1 MLRSLSFTSIV
12 GDCYEAVTS
21 FARPRTSSRLRN
33 LAAAAA
39 GADGE
44 GTFQTE
50 EGEEEVSD
58 SESESGEEIGAEEMN
73 GGTGSDEEYVDVEG
87 IVEEQG
93 GRPMVDISAPTPTY
107 PVSVPVIKK
116 FDEDSASLQSTETT
130 LSTIST
136 SALGE
141 EGPPTKKRKVVVGLR
156 NLGNTC
162 YTNAVVQVLAH
173 TEPLRDYFLTNATSF
188 GPPTLSQASQ
198 SSDRPMTPPVRG
210 PRTRRAAAL
219 QKLEAETPIE
229 VNLCAEFA
237 ALVHSIWHDE
247 EASHSPAS
255 LASLVPKPKRVRS
268 RTGTP
273 TTAAGPGS
281 ISPHAFSAAV
291 TRAVPSFEL
300 GEQHDAQEFLRC
312 VLQRMSTEIGEHKRK
327 ELFGE
332 EAGVDVDGWDFR
344 GLEESGVVQQVFG
357 GMLQNKIK
365 CLHCGHTSIKPEPF
379 LDLSLDIP
387 VDTASCTIQECL
399 NLFSSPEE
407 LGGET
412 TTNTTTTSAATTP
425 DSTPTPS
432 ITTNIDT
439 SASAPSWLCPSCRL
453 RRPCTKSLAIS
464 ALPQVLCLHLKRF
477 KWAGPIPSAALE
489 VAEPGTTKK
498 RRRRH
503 TKGMDKL
510 KIATPVT
517 FPLTGLDVSEFTER
531 EGGVED
537 EHEHEHEHEDEH
549 EHEAEG
555 VVYDA
560 FGVVVHHG
568 VNINSGHYTAYILR
582 EGEGEGVEGTGSAW
596 WHLDDEKVRKVEERE
611 VEAAQAYMIFYRKR
625 TATSAEPAVDDLT
638 V

>member
-1 MLRSLSFTSIV
+1 MK
-12 GDCYEAVTS
+12 
-21 FARPRTSSRLRN
+21 
-33 LAAAAA
+33 
-39 GADGE
+39 
-44 GTFQTE
+44 
-50 EGEEEVSD
+50 
-58 SESESGEEIGAEEMN
+58 
-73 GGTGSDEEYVDVEG
+73 GGNGSDEEYVDVEG
-87 IVEEQG
+87 IVEDQG
-93 GRPMVDISAPTPTY
+93 GRPMVDIIAPTPTY

-116 FDEDSASLQSTETT
+116 IDEDSASLQSTETT
-130 LSTIST
+130 LTTIST

-141 EGPPTKKRKVVVGLR
+141 EGPPAKKRKVVVGLR

-237 ALVHSIWHDE
+237 TLVNSIWHE
-247 EASHSPAS
+247 EEVSHSPAS
-255 LASLVPKPKRVRS
+255 LASLAPIGGKAKRVRS

-273 TTAAGPGS
+273 TTGPGS

-432 ITTNIDT
+432 ITTDIDT

-477 KWAGPIPSAALE
+477 KWAGPNPSAALE
-489 VAEPGTTKK
+489 VAELGTTKK

-510 KIATPVT
+510 KITTPVT

-531 EGGVED
+531 EGGGE
-537 EHEHEHEHEDEH
+537 EHKEEE
-549 EHEAEG
+549 EG

-582 EGEGEGVEGTGSAW
+582 EGEGEGEGVGVEGTGSDW
-596 WHLDDEKVRKVEERE
+596 WHLDDEKVRKVEEKE
-611 VEAAQAYMIFYRKR
+611 VEASQAYMIFYRKR
-625 TATSAEPAVDDLT
+625 TTASAEPTVDDLS